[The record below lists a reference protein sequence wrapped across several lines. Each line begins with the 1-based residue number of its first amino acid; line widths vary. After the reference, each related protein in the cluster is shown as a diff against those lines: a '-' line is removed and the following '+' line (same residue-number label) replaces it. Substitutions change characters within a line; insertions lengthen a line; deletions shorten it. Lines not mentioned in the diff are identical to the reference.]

1 MLAVFL
7 LKEMWIWGSS
17 EWLQMSIKKESSMTL
32 HGLEK
37 TGGGTPRSTELHFYG
52 IWYLTSS
59 NESRKRCSAS
69 LSKVFEGSL
78 NDFGMIHNRSE
89 VSIVGWEHR
98 VSV

>member
-1 MLAVFL
+1 
-7 LKEMWIWGSS
+7 
-17 EWLQMSIKKESSMTL
+17 MSIKKESSMTL

-52 IWYLTSS
+52 IRYLTSS

-69 LSKVFEGSL
+69 LSKVFEEKTGSL
-78 NDFGMIHNRSE
+78 NDFGMIHNRSQ

-98 VSV
+98 FSV